1 MSKIF
6 IVTNGTY
13 SDYSIQA
20 VFSDREKAEKYLAEL
35 KLIND
40 DNADIEEWDVDTT
53 DELVAREY
61 WSSKIDLTT
70 GEFVVEQYYGCDE
83 DWQPPKKY
91 YWGFPNQRVV
101 DFHIENDQWNG
112 SPFDRDGNERECY
125 WMKPPEDGHS
135 IITQQTLYSFVSQE
149 HADKL
154 AVEARQRWLRNVD
167 LNNIVQKYK
176 GQYYYSLPS
185 SSE

>member
-53 DELVAREY
+53 DELVARE
-61 WSSKIDLTT
+61 W
-70 GEFVVEQYYGCDE
+70 EFVVVTEQIMEKLKKKVKNQYLE
-83 DWQPPKKY
+83 DDTY
-91 YWGFPNQRVV
+91 S
-101 DFHIENDQWNG
+101 DDDG
-112 SPFDRDGNERECY
+112 SE
-125 WMKPPEDGHS
+125 
-135 IITQQTLYSFVSQE
+135 
-149 HADKL
+149 
-154 AVEARQRWLRNVD
+154 
-167 LNNIVQKYK
+167 
-176 GQYYYSLPS
+176 
-185 SSE
+185 